1 VYLSMTSTT
10 IKIDTELK
18 GRLNA
23 LKIHPR
29 ESYSE
34 VIERLVVM
42 AVNKEPLSEE
52 TIRER
57 DLERSLEDLRAGR
70 VYTLDEA
77 MADLKEE

>member
-1 VYLSMTSTT
+1 MTSTT

-52 TIRER
+52 TIREGPR
-57 DLERSLEDLRAGR
+57 TVARGSQGRESLHSG
-70 VYTLDEA
+70 
-77 MADLKEE
+77 

>member
-1 VYLSMTSTT
+1 MTSTT

-34 VIERLVVM
+34 VIKRLVVM

-52 TIRER
+52 TIREGPR
-57 DLERSLEDLRAGR
+57 TVARGS
-70 VYTLDEA
+70 
-77 MADLKEE
+77 